1 MANTTFA
8 SLKDKDDQLVII
20 PRNLAVLA
28 RPWNQGPPIPEK
40 ITDENGLI
48 ALRPF
53 GFRSAGEI
61 SREKS
66 EIGGDSKTESVQGY
80 GSMVARRVVKT
91 EESMRLSFQT
101 QELKKLNYEMFFAEN
116 LQNIVVDENGEWRF
130 YKSAAS
136 DILYWTIML
145 IGMDGSLA
153 KPIFPYWIFPKMTAS
168 QAGSVS
174 LGMSKELG
182 FPINL
187 DAYEDSDFGPD
198 GAYVAIGQAGSGNLE
213 IARAA
218 GFGVPVTE
226 ITVTPATVSV
236 AVGATSTLTVAD
248 QDAEALTS
256 GLTFTSSDPTKATV
270 SAGGVVT
277 GVAAG
282 TSTITATYEGLT
294 DTCVVTVTA

>member
-8 SLKDKDDQLVII
+8 SHKDKDDSLVII
-20 PRNLAVLA
+20 PRNLALLA
-28 RPWNQGPPIPEK
+28 RPWVPGLAIPDK
-40 ITDENGLI
+40 LTDENGLI
-48 ALRPF
+48 ALKPL

-91 EESMRLSFQT
+91 EESMRLSFQS
-101 QELKKLNYEMFFAEN
+101 QELKKLNYEIFFGQD
-116 LQNIVVDENGEWRF
+116 LSGVTVDENGEWRF
-130 YKSAAS
+130 YKSSA
-136 DILYWTIML
+136 DDLLYWTIIL

-153 KPIFPYWIFPKMTAS
+153 KPIFPYWVFPKMSAT

-182 FPINL
+182 FPVNL

-198 GAYVAIGQAGSGNLE
+198 GAYAAIGQAGAGNLE
-213 IARAA
+213 IARQA
-218 GFGVPVTE
+218 GFGVPVTA

-282 TSTITATYEGLT
+282 TSTITATYEDLT